1 MGERKAGLRRQTNS
15 PQGFPGSEH
24 FKWSNFV
31 GFDWCDQT
39 GHNQLWA
46 GQGGQW
52 AWGRQQNG
60 GKKIIKNVKY
70 LQSNLENA
78 KYAITSGRKIG
89 AKIYALPEDIVEVGL
104 IFCLSKVHN
113 FIHSFSQVKPKMVM
127 TVFACLMALGYM
139 PNVREV
145 TNGNWRGVQ
154 KKRRPKFELNVE
166 NVEAD
171 FIDKTTTKY
180 I

>member
-1 MGERKAGLRRQTNS
+1 M
-15 PQGFPGSEH
+15 
-24 FKWSNFV
+24 
-31 GFDWCDQT
+31 
-39 GHNQLWA
+39 
-46 GQGGQW
+46 
-52 AWGRQQNG
+52 
-60 GKKIIKNVKY
+60 KIIKNV

-145 TNGNWRGVQ
+145 TNGN
-154 KKRRPKFELNVE
+154 
-166 NVEAD
+166 
-171 FIDKTTTKY
+171 
-180 I
+180 